1 MARETL
7 AQPRPA
13 GDDVGSWPS
22 VGETRVRDDP
32 ADGLAERPADVLLD
46 PPDRLQFER
55 FHQWLR
61 LTFVPTPL
69 LVVLAHGPSALPQA
83 LLAAAAVFASYGWVW
98 LLLRRWP
105 LALLRWQLLL
115 RAVDCLLVFV
125 VLLSI
130 HAFLG
135 DAYYDSVYLLFVV
148 AAAATHGVR
157 GVRLVS
163 VAAGAAVA
171 LGRAQ
176 LILAGVMPF
185 ELRHVTDTAFYA
197 IFFVT
202 VGGAVAY
209 LMRRSG
215 AVVAR
220 REQAWRGTLADRNA
234 ALERT
239 ATQLEATNRELE
251 AFAYSVSHDLR
262 APLRAIDGFSQVLL
276 QSQGDRLDARGRDY
290 LGRVRAA
297 SQRMGNLIDDL
308 LQLSRVTR
316 AEVRREPVDLSALAE
331 GIAEELSR
339 GDLKREVT
347 FQIRRNVHAT
357 GDTRLL
363 RVLLENLLG
372 NAWKFTARRERPRIE
387 LGVALV
393 DGAPSY
399 YVRDDGAGFDMA
411 YADKLF
417 GAFQRL
423 HTTDEFE
430 GTGVGL
436 ATVQRIVQKHGGRI
450 WADAAIDRGATF
462 YFTLGEGS

>member
-1 MARETL
+1 MARESVAEPL
-7 AQPRPA
+7 WRPLGGHEQA
-13 GDDVGSWPS
+13 RD
-22 VGETRVRDDP
+22 GEPVAEAPTR
-32 ADGLAERPADVLLD
+32 RPTDELLD
-46 PPDRLQFER
+46 PADRLQFER

-61 LTFVPTPL
+61 LTFAPAPL
-69 LVVLAHGPSALPQA
+69 LLAVAHGPSALPQA
-83 LLAAAAVFASYGWVW
+83 LLTAAAVAASYGWVW

-105 LALLRWQLLL
+105 EVLLRWQLLL
-115 RAVDCLLVFV
+115 RALDCIIAFVALLG
-125 VLLSI
+125 I

-135 DAYYDSVYLLFVV
+135 DAYYDSVYMLFVV
-148 AAAATHGVR
+148 APAATHGAR
-157 GVRLVS
+157 GVRLCS
-163 VAAGAAVA
+163 IAAGAAVA

-176 LILAGVMPF
+176 LILGGVMPF
-185 ELRHVTDTAFYA
+185 ELRHVTDTIFYA
-197 IFFVT
+197 LFFAA

-215 AVVAR
+215 QVVER

-276 QSQGDRLDARGRDY
+276 QSQGEKLDARGQEY

-316 AEVRREPVDLSALAE
+316 AEMRREPVDLSALAE
-331 GIAEELSR
+331 GIADELRR
-339 GDLKREVT
+339 GDPKREAT
-347 FQIRRNVHAT
+347 FQIRRNVQAA
-357 GDTRLL
+357 GDPRLL
-363 RVLLENLLG
+363 RVALENLLG
-372 NAWKFTARRERPRIE
+372 NAWKFTAHRKPARIE
-387 LGVALV
+387 LGVALF
-393 DGAPSY
+393 DGAPAY
-399 YVRDDGAGFDMA
+399 FVRDDGAGFDMA

-423 HTTDEFE
+423 HTADEFE

-436 ATVQRIVQKHGGRI
+436 ATVQRIVHKHGGRI
-450 WADAAIDRGATF
+450 WAEAAVDSGATF
-462 YFTLGEGS
+462 YFTLGDEA